1 MWRIVVILLIASVSG
16 GCGALSF
23 VRVTINEP
31 IKPKEAAFIVPGQT
45 TFHDVVKQLGA
56 PSEINETA
64 DGAVGTY
71 HFLDANHSRVNFGLI
86 ARFWLPVNPDF
97 ILSRGRLSTDRL
109 EVWFDRAWIVRE
121 YAFSHRPSAPSFLPQ
136 PF

>member
-1 MWRIVVILLIASVSG
+1 MWRIAVILLIATVSC

-23 VRVTINEP
+23 VRVTFNEP
-31 IKPKEAAFIVPGQT
+31 IKPEEAAFIVPGQT

-56 PSEINETA
+56 PSEIKETT

-71 HFLDANHSRVNFGLI
+71 HFLDVKYSRVNFGWI

-97 ILSRGRLSTDRL
+97 ILSRGRLGTDRF

-121 YAFSHRPSAPSFLPQ
+121 YAFAHRPSAPSFLPQ